1 MALVQFEDLPSTN
14 TPINSTN
21 LNNNFTEL
29 LNLITPIGS
38 IFEWATDTAPS
49 HYLICDGSAISRTT
63 YADLFSIIGTTFGTG
78 DGSSTFNLPNFK
90 GRIPVGKD
98 SNDTDFDT
106 IGETGGSKYLQEH
119 RHDLTLVKSR
129 SLPLDGGGGSSEAGP
144 SGYNGDN
151 SGVATNTG
159 SIKSAGT
166 GNSGNL
172 QPYIVANYIIRA
184 Y

>member
-14 TPINSTN
+14 TPIDSTN
-21 LNNNFTEL
+21 LNNNFNEL
-29 LNLITPIGS
+29 FNLITPIGS

-63 YADLFSIIGTTFGTG
+63 YADLFSVIGTTFGTG

-98 SNDTDFDT
+98 SNDTDFDA
-106 IGETGGSKYLQEH
+106 IGETGGSKELQEH
-119 RHDLTLVKSR
+119 KHTYITVKSR
-129 SLPLDGGGGSSEAGP
+129 DFPFEGTNLA
-144 SGYNGDN
+144 SGYSGNNG
-151 SGVATNTG
+151 GVGTG
-159 SIKSAGT
+159 ETDTAGT

-172 QPYIVANYIIRA
+172 QPYIVVNYIIRA